1 MSNTE
6 EKQVLKGWNF
16 LCTRK
21 CDWLKRQKNG
31 EGRKK
36 NLKNRGKEKFEKEDN
51 AFRHMV

>member
-21 CDWLKRQKNG
+21 CDCLA
-31 EGRKK
+31 KK
-36 NLKNRGKEKFEKEDN
+36 IEEW
-51 AFRHMV
+51 